1 MDVLEAILGGVIG
14 VEAATLMNDFIRKH
28 GGVQGL
34 VAEWEKAGADLGE
47 KVKSWISTGPN
58 QPISMEQI
66 RQAIGPDRLNDLATK
81 LHTTS
86 DKLAE
91 LLSKHLPTAI
101 DEATPEGKPEEA
113 EKTVPIHQG

>member
-14 VEAATLMNDFIRKH
+14 VEAATLMNEFVRKH

-34 VAEWEKAGADLGE
+34 VAEWEKAGAGLGE

-58 QPISMEQI
+58 QPISVEQVK
-66 RQAIGPDRLNDLATK
+66 QAIGCERLDDIATK

-91 LLSKHLPTAI
+91 LLSKHLPSAI
-101 DEATPEGKPEEA
+101 DQATPEGRPEEA
-113 EKTVPIHQG
+113 EKTIPIHQS